1 MFTVNIQNKTYKL
14 DGKTPV
20 LSLIDDRE
28 KKYMAVKVNNRLREL
43 TYDLCYDSN
52 VELLDLTSSDAV
64 KVYETSIRYLIVLAF
79 HNLYPAYQVKIS
91 YAISRSLLI
100 TVLQPNVA
108 MDRAMLAAVKAEMER
123 LVNADVPFVKTSMP
137 KDEAKAYFI
146 SQGQTDKAETLQ
158 YRPEKIC
165 HFYKCGDYLNY
176 MYGYMVP
183 STGYLKK
190 FNMFCYDG
198 HFILQYP
205 RHEAQGQ
212 IPAFNDEPTFSRVLK
227 RAHKWAKLCNAEII
241 SKMNERAQADT
252 YVDFINMNETLH
264 NGMLHELG
272 GLIADDIDSI
282 RLICIAGP
290 SSSGKTTFSNR
301 LKIELMSRGI
311 NPLRISLDM
320 YYKNKDQIPLDE
332 FGEPDFEHIDAI
344 DVALF
349 NEHMQALIDG
359 QEVELPNYQFGS
371 GRAVSGGTRVKITE
385 NTPIIIEGIHA
396 LNDQL
401 SHAIPKHQ
409 KFKIYIAPQFQIN
422 LDNHNP
428 ISYTDI
434 RLLRRIVRDKKYRGA
449 SAERTLEMW
458 PSVRRGEFKWIYPYQ
473 EGCNYVFNSALT
485 YELCVLKKYALPA
498 LQEVKS
504 DSPYY
509 ITANRLI
516 KFLKYFK
523 EIDEKWVP
531 CNSLLRE
538 FIGGSCF
545 AETEE

>member
-1 MFTVNIQNKTYKL
+1 MFTVKIFDQTYQLEERTPASKL
-14 DGKTPV
+14 
-20 LSLIDDRE
+20 LNDDE

-43 TYDLCYDSN
+43 NFELNYDCE
-52 VELLDLTSSDAV
+52 VVPLDLNFKDAV
-64 KVYETSIRYLIVLAF
+64 KVYETSMRYLIAMAF
-79 HNLYPAYQVKIS
+79 HNLYPDYQVKLS
-91 YAISRSLLI
+91 YAISRSI
-100 TVLQPNVA
+100 MATVLSPKA
-108 MDRAMLAAVKAEMER
+108 PMDKAMLTAVKAEMER
-123 LVNADVPFVKTSMP
+123 LIAADLPFERMVCP
-137 KDEAKAYFI
+137 KEEAYDFFI
-146 SQGQTDKAETLQ
+146 KNNEIDKALTLQ
-158 YRPEKIC
+158 YRPEKFC

-176 MYGYMVP
+176 MYGYMTP
-183 STGYLKK
+183 STGYLKHFK
-190 FNMFCYDG
+190 IFMYDG
-198 HFILQYP
+198 HFIVQYP
-205 RHEAQGQ
+205 RYEAKGE
-212 IPAFNDEPTFSRVLK
+212 IPPFKDEPTFAKVLK
-227 RAHKWAKLCNAEII
+227 RAHKWAKLCNAEVIAKLNKRVEE
-241 SKMNERAQADT
+241 SDS
-252 YVDFINMNETLH
+252 VDFINLNETLH

-272 GLIADDIDSI
+272 GLIADDIENI

-320 YYKNKDQIPLDE
+320 YYKNREDIPIDE
-332 FGEPDFEHIDAI
+332 YGSPDFEDINAL
-344 DVALF
+344 DVKLF
-349 NEHMQALIDG
+349 NEHMQALLEG
-359 QEVELPNYQFGS
+359 EEVELPDYRFGN
-371 GRAVSGGTRVKITE
+371 GRAEKGIPTKIPE

-396 LNDQL
+396 LNDDL
-401 SHAIPKHQ
+401 SSSISKHQ
-409 KFKIYIAPQFQIN
+409 KFKIYIAPQFQMNI
-422 LDNHNP
+422 DYHNP

-473 EGCNYVFNSALT
+473 EGCNYVYNSALT

-498 LQEVKS
+498 LQEVKP

-509 ITANRLI
+509 IQANRLI

-523 EIDEKWVP
+523 DLDEKWVP

-545 AETEE
+545 AEVDE

>member
-1 MFTVNIQNKTYKL
+1 MT
-14 DGKTPV
+14 
-20 LSLIDDRE
+20 
-28 KKYMAVKVNNRLREL
+28 
-43 TYDLCYDSN
+43 
-52 VELLDLTSSDAV
+52 
-64 KVYETSIRYLIVLAF
+64 
-79 HNLYPAYQVKIS
+79 
-91 YAISRSLLI
+91 
-100 TVLQPNVA
+100 
-108 MDRAMLAAVKAEMER
+108 
-123 LVNADVPFVKTSMP
+123 
-137 KDEAKAYFI
+137 
-146 SQGQTDKAETLQ
+146 
-158 YRPEKIC
+158 
-165 HFYKCGDYLNY
+165 
-176 MYGYMVP
+176 P
-183 STGYLKK
+183 STGYLKSY
-190 FNMFCYDG
+190 NLFCYDG
-198 HFILQYP
+198 NLIVQYP
-205 RHEAQGQ
+205 RYEAKGV
-212 IPAFNDEPTFSRVLK
+212 IPEFNDEPTFSRVL
-227 RAHKWAKLCNAEII
+227 RNAHKWAKLCNADLV
-241 SKMNERAQADT
+241 SKMNEHVTEDT

-272 GLIADDIDSI
+272 GLIAQDIENI

-311 NPLRISLDM
+311 KPLRISLDM
-320 YYKNKDQIPLDE
+320 YYKDRNQIPVDE
-332 FGEPDFEHIDAI
+332 YGDPDFEHIDAL
-344 DVALF
+344 DVKLF
-349 NEHMQALIDG
+349 NEHMQALIEG
-359 QEVELPNYQFGS
+359 EEVELPNYQFGN
-371 GRAVSGGTRVKITE
+371 GRAATGIKTKITPD
-385 NTPIIIEGIHA
+385 TPIIIEGIHA

-401 SHAIPKHQ
+401 TYTVTKHQ

-422 LDNHNP
+422 LDYHNP

-434 RLLRRIVRDKKYRGA
+434 RLLRRIVRDKKYRNA

-504 DSPYY
+504 DSAHY

-523 EIDEKWVP
+523 EMDEKWVP

-545 AETEE
+545 AEVDE